1 VSATSGPPLSPEPV
15 QVSSRCPRCGGP
27 YRVDRC
33 GQPSRRLPGQPG
45 VARLAAK
52 RLGSHRLDDPPLLA
66 QPSGA
71 DVRRTRI
78 WAAAEATRRPP
89 IGANSKYAEAPGDYL
104 SDEDYSGEIQNPLDP
119 RRVPR
124 LWVQNIS
131 CDEGRKLA
139 DEAATGGLPNNW
151 GCAATAIACEN
162 ANDPSQRFL
171 TSADCL
177 PGETQPYPGGPCR
190 PAPPP
195 PPTRCSS
202 RTIPRIVTPQGAGYV
217 DLKAENVT
225 CAVARGGAT
234 TIANCAPNCEP
245 STQVS
250 GLTCINPRSETVVC
264 TSAPNLRVSF
274 RRFFADL

>member
-1 VSATSGPPLSPEPV
+1 LG
-15 QVSSRCPRCGGP
+15 CGGG
-27 YRVDRC
+27 D
-33 GQPSRRLPGQPG
+33 
-45 VARLAAK
+45 
-52 RLGSHRLDDPPLLA
+52 
-66 QPSGA
+66 
-71 DVRRTRI
+71 T
-78 WAAAEATRRPP
+78 TTT

-177 PGETQPYPGGPCR
+177 PGETQPYP
-190 PAPPP
+190 
-195 PPTRCSS
+195 
-202 RTIPRIVTPQGAGYV
+202 TIPRIVTPQGAGYV